1 VAVGSVKA
9 NLGCASEM
17 QYRRWRRVTFSKSL
31 TGNGKHHPGPSGF
44 FTRGVDGPDMD
55 VRDAILERRS
65 VRSYADR
72 PLSRET
78 IETVLDSVRMAP
90 SASNRQDWRFVVADD
105 EATIQVLYEAAE
117 QQDFVLEAGAVIAG
131 VATDPETEMTC
142 GMRAGVVD
150 VSIALDHLML
160 RAAEEGL
167 GTCWLGAFDQDESRE
182 ILGVSEDEEIVA
194 LLTIGYPQARLRK
207 VEKDRKPLDEVV
219 SYVTGE

>member
-1 VAVGSVKA
+1 
-9 NLGCASEM
+9 
-17 QYRRWRRVTFSKSL
+17 
-31 TGNGKHHPGPSGF
+31 
-44 FTRGVDGPDMD
+44 MD
-55 VRDAILERRS
+55 VRDAVLERRS

-78 IETVLDSVRMAP
+78 IETVLDSVRKAP
-90 SASNRQDWRFVVADD
+90 SASNRQDWHFVVADD
-105 EATIQVLYEAAE
+105 EETIEALYEAA
-117 QQDFVLEAGAVIAG
+117 QQQEFVLEAGAVIAG

-182 ILGVSEDEEIVA
+182 VLGIPDDEEIVA
-194 LLTIGYPQARLRK
+194 LMTIGYPESDLRT
-207 VEKDRKPLDEVV
+207 VDKDRKPLDEVV
-219 SYVTGE
+219 SYVRDR

>member
-1 VAVGSVKA
+1 
-9 NLGCASEM
+9 
-17 QYRRWRRVTFSKSL
+17 
-31 TGNGKHHPGPSGF
+31 
-44 FTRGVDGPDMD
+44 MD

-105 EATIQVLYEAAE
+105 EATIEALYEAAE
-117 QQDFVLEAGAVIAG
+117 KQDFVLEAGAVIAG
-131 VATDPETEMTC
+131 VATDPETEMQC

-182 ILGVSEDEEIVA
+182 ILGVPDDEEIVA
-194 LLTIGYPQARLRK
+194 LMTIGYPETALRK
-207 VEKDRKPLDEVV
+207 TDKDRKSLDEIV
-219 SYVTGE
+219 SYVSGE

>member
-1 VAVGSVKA
+1 
-9 NLGCASEM
+9 
-17 QYRRWRRVTFSKSL
+17 
-31 TGNGKHHPGPSGF
+31 
-44 FTRGVDGPDMD
+44 MD

-105 EATIQVLYEAAE
+105 EETIEALYHAAE
-117 QQDFVLEAGAVIAG
+117 EQDFVLEAGAVIAG

-167 GTCWLGAFDQDESRE
+167 GTCWLGAFDQDRSRE
-182 ILGVSEDEEIVA
+182 ILGVPDEEEIVA
-194 LLTIGYPQARLRK
+194 LMTIGYPDRELGK
-207 VEKDRKPLDEVV
+207 VDKDRKPLEAVV
-219 SYVTGE
+219 SYVIDD

>member
-1 VAVGSVKA
+1 
-9 NLGCASEM
+9 M
-17 QYRRWRRVTFSKSL
+17 KSL
-31 TGNGKHHPGPSGF
+31 TGKGKHRPRPSGF
-44 FTRGVDGPDMD
+44 FISAVDGSAMD

-90 SASNRQDWRFVVADD
+90 SASNRQDWHFVVADD
-105 EATIQVLYEAAE
+105 EETIEALYEAA
-117 QQDFVLEAGAVIAG
+117 QQQEFVLEAGAVIAG

-182 ILGVSEDEEIVA
+182 ILGIPEDEEIVA
-194 LLTIGYPQARLRK
+194 LLTIGYPESDLRT
-207 VEKDRKPLDEVV
+207 VDKDRKPLDEVV
-219 SYVTGE
+219 SYVKDR